1 MVREPS
7 TRPKVETGEVDVSRN
22 CVGSVWDMS
31 RWRRTRLTC
40 LPEQSSH
47 YSRAA
52 PRCRRDRAGA
62 GEGQREACCTRLYS
76 AAAVARAFGGG
87 RGGDT
92 TGSEERG
99 ERRSARGTRRSVTL
113 CD

>member
-7 TRPKVETGEVDVSRN
+7 TRPKVETDGVDVSRN
-22 CVGSVWDMS
+22 CVGIVWDMS

-52 PRCRRDRAGA
+52 LRCRRDRAGA
-62 GEGQREACCTRLYS
+62 GEGQREAGCTRLYS
-76 AAAVARAFGGG
+76 AAAVARASGVG
-87 RGGDT
+87 RGGIR
-92 TGSEERG
+92 RG
-99 ERRSARGTRRSVTL
+99 ARRGAREDPRAAHVGL
-113 CD
+113 

>member
-7 TRPKVETGEVDVSRN
+7 TRPKVETDEVDVSRN

-40 LPEQSSH
+40 LLEQSSH

-52 PRCRRDRAGA
+52 TVGRRRDAVETEQGRGRGSGRLAA
-62 GEGQREACCTRLYS
+62 LVCTRPRRTRGRL
-76 AAAVARAFGGG
+76 GG
-87 RGGDT
+87 RGGIR
-92 TGSEERG
+92 RG
-99 ERRSARGTRRSVTL
+99 ARRGAREDPRAAHVGL
-113 CD
+113 